1 MSADKAPESISSCTV
16 SFRAG
21 GALAVTV
28 AVGYTA
34 CTLVFVLWPETAA
47 SFMNALF
54 HGLEF
59 RKLQNGPA
67 LFDSGRFFYVLL
79 VLAVEFG
86 LLILVSLLT
95 RPHPAPELDAFFA
108 RLHTPVGREQEVRAP
123 AGEGA
128 PLPQSALLGLDGE
141 ALDYRRAS
149 AFAYPAARRFGLEI
163 PRLTRQD
170 VAGFL
175 LAWALVGGLILLLQ
189 WLATLGRPP
198 AP

>member
-79 VLAVEFG
+79 VLAVWAFWFG
-86 LLILVSLLT
+86 ALFGWVF
-95 RPHPAPELDAFFA
+95 E
-108 RLHTPVGREQEVRAP
+108 RLGRAP
-123 AGEGA
+123 
-128 PLPQSALLGLDGE
+128 
-141 ALDYRRAS
+141 
-149 AFAYPAARRFGLEI
+149 
-163 PRLTRQD
+163 T
-170 VAGFL
+170 
-175 LAWALVGGLILLLQ
+175 LAW
-189 WLATLGRPP
+189 RRS
-198 AP
+198 